1 MQFKLAAIVAVLA
14 TIAPSAF
21 AASCY
26 SASGCQTCESQTSM
40 YDARS
45 AFCGSNDWKQSSS
58 LNWGAARVILANGF
72 NTQQECYDGFANII
86 VDCYGK
92 HDGGVYTYSDN
103 GHDARLDV
111 DFCNCE

>member
-1 MQFKLAAIVAVLA
+1 MSAAIRLPLERAQVQELTAGDRVLL
-14 TIAPSAF
+14 T
-21 AASCY
+21 
-26 SASGCQTCESQTSM
+26 GVM
-40 YDARS
+40 YTARD
-45 AFCGSNDWKQSSS
+45 AFCGSEDWKQSSS

-92 HDGGVYTYSDN
+92 RDGGVYTYSDN

-111 DFCNCE
+111 DFCECE